1 MLFCEHAMIKTVIE
15 RIKRARSHTIIDRL
29 SVDEMRSAP
38 LLCSRDVEYGLKADD
53 AGVQDIIRLSD
64 GGFARIKVS
73 YGSQRVYT
81 QVNKGRIENVRL
93 SPPVARVDTHFDAE
107 GIAISDHYSAGGTY
121 SPHALL
127 LVSRQVK

>member
-1 MLFCEHAMIKTVIE
+1 MIKSVIE
-15 RIKRARSHTIIDRL
+15 RIKRARSHTSVHRL

-38 LLCSRDVEYGLKADD
+38 LLCSRDVEYGLKADN

-81 QVNKGRIENVRL
+81 LVNEGKIENVRL
-93 SPPVARVDTHFDAE
+93 SPPIGRIDTHFDAQ
-107 GIAISDHYSAGGTY
+107 GVPISNHYSAGGTY

>member
-1 MLFCEHAMIKTVIE
+1 MIKAVIE
-15 RIKRARSHTIIDRL
+15 RIKRARSHTIVDRL

-38 LLCSRDVEYGLKADD
+38 LLSSRDVEYGLKADNV
-53 AGVQDIIRLSD
+53 GVQDIIRLSD

-73 YGSQRVYT
+73 YGSRRIYS
-81 QVNKGRIENVRL
+81 QVIKGRIENVML
-93 SPPVARVDTHFDAE
+93 SPPTGRVDTHFDAE
-107 GIAISDHYSAGGTY
+107 GIAISNHYSAGGTY